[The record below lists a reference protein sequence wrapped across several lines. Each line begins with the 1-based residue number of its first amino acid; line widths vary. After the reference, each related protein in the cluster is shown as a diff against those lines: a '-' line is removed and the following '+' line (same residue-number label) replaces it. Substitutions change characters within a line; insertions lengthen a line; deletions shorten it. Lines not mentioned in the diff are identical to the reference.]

1 MSNSSMVSCSATLPG
16 VPKHTLKSAILST
29 IQVDPPPQSEPQPDP
44 ARRPWKAG
52 RILVADDEHLAAL
65 SLEQSLHDLGYTT
78 VGPAHDGEHAIELG
92 YSTHPDL
99 ALLDVRM
106 ADDFDGVDAA
116 RFLFEE
122 LRIPT
127 VIVSAYS
134 DPRQVE
140 ESTIPGVFGYVLKP
154 VAREQL
160 RAAIEV
166 AWARTRQCCA
176 QEHEIQRLKG
186 AIDDRNAVE
195 RAKRSLVER
204 HEIDEGEAM
213 RRLRKMARE
222 ARRSLAEIARTLL
235 R

>member
-1 MSNSSMVSCSATLPG
+1 MTASSTISESAVLPG
-16 VPKHTLKSAILST
+16 IPRHTLRSAILAT
-29 IQVDPPPQSEPQPDP
+29 EDPSPQTDL
-44 ARRPWKAG
+44 AHDRPWKAG

-65 SLEQSLHDLGYTT
+65 SLKQSLNDLGYTMI
-78 VGPAHDGEHAIELG
+78 GPAHNGEHAVELG
-92 YSTHPDL
+92 YAEHPDL

-166 AWARTRQCCA
+166 AWARMCQCHA
-176 QEHEIQRLKG
+176 QEKEIQRLKST
-186 AIDDRNAVE
+186 IEDRKTVE
-195 RAKRSLVER
+195 RAKRALAEK